1 MGVTV
6 MAHRGPAPSAR
17 RLGHSPNADW
27 TEVANRPF
35 EGVSPDLPKLAARQK
50 YHVLVTTWWDMVRH
64 MPHCVRWTPTDWQ
77 FAVETALL
85 KHFFWTDA
93 AAGEVKITAATEIRR
108 REEQMGTT
116 EEARRKLR
124 IRYVDVDDDVYEDEE
139 PVVAEVQPEVIQQ
152 RRAGGARP
160 VTSLA
165 SRRARALAEQ
175 QQATTETA

>member
-1 MGVTV
+1 
-6 MAHRGPAPSAR
+6 MAHRGPAQSAR

-27 TEVANRPF
+27 TDVPNRPF
-35 EGVSPDLPKLAARQK
+35 EGTSPDLPKLAARQK
-50 YHVLVTTWWDMVRH
+50 YHVLVTTWWEMVRS

-77 FAVETALL
+77 YAVETALL

-93 AAGEVKITAATEIRR
+93 ANGEVKTTAATEIRR
-108 REEQMGTT
+108 REDNMGTT

-124 IRYVDVDDDVYEDEE
+124 IRYVDVDDDNVEDVDDD
-139 PVVAEVQPEVIQQ
+139 PVVAEVRPEVVSQ

-175 QQATTETA
+175 QQSRTETA